1 MFPIIALA
9 ALSVAAFA
17 YAAIATLRLI
27 RERAAM
33 SDRIA
38 RAVRP
43 VHGAAMR
50 QRPAIVRNRLG
61 ED

>member
-1 MFPIIALA
+1 MLPVIALA
-9 ALSVAAFA
+9 ALSLAAFA
-17 YAAIATLRLI
+17 YAAIATLSLV

-33 SDRIA
+33 RDRIA

-50 QRPAIVRNRLG
+50 ERPAIVHNRLG